1 MAEDTSDLVFKRRPK
16 PVPGDLRIVWRM
28 SVTLLALNSSRGKKA
43 SLAKLHIVNDA
54 LRNPTS
60 REKLSAILANE
71 IPLLSWR
78 VRVEPA
84 FSRNL
89 DFMAAENLIEWLI
102 ANERSSLKLTQKG
115 ILAAKSLED
124 DDETLLEE
132 KSFLKFTMKSLSED
146 LVRRIL
152 AASKVR
158 V

>member
-1 MAEDTSDLVFKRRPK
+1 MGGDITDIVFTRRPK
-16 PVPGDLRIVWRM
+16 SVPGDLRIVWRM
-28 SVTLLALNSSRGKKA
+28 SVTLLAMNYSRGKRA

-54 LRNPTS
+54 LRNQNARS
-60 REKLSAILANE
+60 KLVSLLKKE

-89 DFMAAENLIEWLI
+89 DFMAAEGLIEWVI
-102 ANERSSLKLTQKG
+102 ANERSSLKLTQRG
-115 ILAAKSLED
+115 ILAAQV
-124 DDETLLEE
+124 LEE
-132 KSFLKFTMKSLSED
+132 NEDVLASEKQFLKTAMKSLTED

-158 V
+158 T

>member
-1 MAEDTSDLVFKRRPK
+1 MNDEITDFVFTRRPK
-16 PVPGDLRIVWRM
+16 SVPGDLRIVWRM
-28 SVTLLALNSSRGKKA
+28 SVTLLAMNYSRGKKA

-54 LRNPTS
+54 LRNEHA
-60 REKLSAILANE
+60 RKKLVSLLNEE

-89 DFMAAENLIEWLI
+89 DFLVAEGLVEWLI
-102 ANERSSLKLTQKG
+102 ANERSSLKLTNRG
-115 ILAAKSLED
+115 ILAAQALEK
-124 DDETLLEE
+124 DEDVLLGE
-132 KSFLKFTMKSLSED
+132 KQFLKPTMKSLSED